1 MLVNVNANALIESK
15 ICMDLRYLLYMTNH
29 LMNKNTKKEVNIKW
43 LMWQSEQIC
52 YLPKRK
58 LEKNVNIP

>member
-1 MLVNVNANALIESK
+1 MHVSEVFVVFDESF
-15 ICMDLRYLLYMTNH
+15 DE
-29 LMNKNTKKEVNIKW
+29 KKEVNIKW

>member
-1 MLVNVNANALIESK
+1 MHVSEVFVVFDESF
-15 ICMDLRYLLYMTNH
+15 DE
-29 LMNKNTKKEVNIKW
+29 KKEVNIKW

-58 LEKNVNIP
+58 LEKKCKHSIDL

>member
-1 MLVNVNANALIESK
+1 MHGSEVFVVLDKSFDK
-15 ICMDLRYLLYMTNH
+15 KH
-29 LMNKNTKKEVNIKW
+29 KKEVNIKR

>member
-1 MLVNVNANALIESK
+1 MHGSKVFVVFDESFDEK
-15 ICMDLRYLLYMTNH
+15 KH
-29 LMNKNTKKEVNIKW
+29 KKEVNIKW

-58 LEKNVNIP
+58 LEKKCKHSIDL

>member
-1 MLVNVNANALIESK
+1 MHGSEVFVVFDESF
-15 ICMDLRYLLYMTNH
+15 DE
-29 LMNKNTKKEVNIKW
+29 KKEVNIKW